1 MSIKQWESGD
11 IITAN
16 DLNRIETETQ
26 KPFIL
31 KMTQGDLTSN
41 ISDIEK
47 AIKENRIIIFQGFD
61 DFYNNYSFEFP
72 LCLYI
77 EKDSLFSNIRLY
89 LNGNQIYGSNN
100 SAVFE

>member
-11 IITAN
+11 IITAE
-16 DLNRIETETQ
+16 DLNRIEAEVQ

-41 ISDIEK
+41 ISDVEK

-61 DFYNNYSFEFP
+61 DIYSNYSFEFP
-72 LCLYI
+72 SCLYI
-77 EKDSLFSNIRLY
+77 EKDFLSTKLY
-89 LNGNQIYGSNN
+89 LNRNEIYNN
-100 SAVFE
+100 SPLATR